1 MLGHRDIEIGGLLVS
16 SFAGFVLATC
26 LVMLALRPALRLA
39 RLDRWTANGPL
50 AEAGLALCLLALL
63 IVLL

>member
-1 MLGHRDIEIGGLLVS
+1 MLGHQDIAIGGLLVS
-16 SFAGFVLATC
+16 SFAGFVLATAV
-26 LVMLALRPALRLA
+26 LLLALRPVLRRA